1 VLAVVKRLVSLAT
14 AATRVA
20 FVSSNVYSPS
30 LASVRPEPTVA
41 PLLAVICVIVRVTSG
56 VKKVRIILPLVSVIA
71 VFCVF
76 RGTVSMTVA
85 DEFEK
90 PSNAFADTAPIFAG
104 VMASLP
110 PVEWLDA

>member
-1 VLAVVKRLVSLAT
+1 VAAKSVVSLAT

-20 FVSSNVYSPS
+20 FVSSQVYSPI
-30 LASVRPEPTVA
+30 LASVSPDAALPPVQSA
-41 PLLAVICVIVRVTSG
+41 ICVIVRVTSG
-56 VKKVRIILPLVSVIA
+56 VKNVSSTLPLVSVGPA
-71 VFCVF
+71 FCML
-76 RGTVSMTVA
+76 RGIVSMTVA

-90 PSNAFADTAPIFAG
+90 PSNAFSDTAPIFAG